1 MAVPE
6 PATTNMVRSPLL
18 RRALE
23 VVPSTYRTIIA
34 LAAPTLA
41 AMVSQ
46 TLINQA
52 DHILVGR
59 LPAEESI
66 PGQTALQISLILLWA
81 VGGTLSTIVG
91 VGTQAFTARRLGERA
106 DKSAGQ
112 VLASSLLLS
121 VGVGLLASIVFYL
134 LTPHIFR
141 PLSRNDER
149 VVALGVPFL
158 RWRYL
163 AILPMV
169 VSISYKSFFDGIG
182 KTWVHM
188 GAAISMN
195 IINFVLNL
203 ALVFGKWGF
212 PRMGVEGSGVASCI
226 SSYIGA
232 ILMLVWSLRGELR
245 ERFQYYRAQ
254 AADPQLAR
262 GILRLAWPSGVAVIL
277 AMSGF
282 AFFMG
287 VVGELDKAAGHAQ
300 GEGIYAAATSN
311 IINFFQL
318 VFISCIAYGSATAT
332 LVGQNMGARKIEVAE
347 KYVWASAKLGAV
359 LFAAVGLLT
368 CVYPH
373 AIMELWS
380 KDQAVIEVATPILR
394 VLGVCEPVACLAL
407 VFTYALYG
415 AGNARFV
422 MLVEGS
428 LHFTCLMPASY
439 LLGLFFGLGIWGVWI
454 AMMAYIVL
462 MACIMAAKF
471 STGTWKTIQI

>member
-34 LAAPTLA
+34 LASPTLA
-41 AMVSQ
+41 AMISQ

-66 PGQTALQISLILLWA
+66 PGQTALQVSLILLWA

-91 VGTQAFTARRLGERA
+91 VGTQAFTARRLGERG
-106 DKSAGQ
+106 DKNAGQ
-112 VLASSLLLS
+112 VLTNSLLLAS
-121 VGVGLLASIVFYL
+121 VLGLVASIVFWILAPYL
-134 LTPHIFR
+134 FR
-141 PLSRNDER
+141 LVNHDER
-149 VVALGVPFL
+149 VVELGVPFL
-158 RWRYL
+158 RWRYF

-169 VSISYKSFFDGIG
+169 VSISYKSFFDGLG

-188 GAAISMN
+188 GAAILMN

-203 ALVFGKWGF
+203 ALVFGMWGF
-212 PRMGVEGSGVASCI
+212 PRLGVEGSGIASCI

-232 ILMLVWSLRGELR
+232 GLMLAWSLRAELR
-245 ERFQYYRAQ
+245 ERFHYYRAK
-254 AADPQLAR
+254 AIDTRLAR
-262 GILRLAWPSGVAVIL
+262 DILRLAWPSGVAVVL

-282 AFFMG
+282 GVFMRI
-287 VVGELDKAAGHAQ
+287 VDRLDRVAGHA
-300 GEGIYAAATSN
+300 EGNTIFSTATSN

-318 VFISCIAYGSATAT
+318 VFISCIAYGSVTAT
-332 LVGQNMGARKIEVAE
+332 LVGQNMGARKFEAAE
-347 KYVWASAKLGAV
+347 KYVWTAAKIGAV
-359 LFAAVGLLT
+359 LFAITGLLT
-368 CVYPH
+368 SAYPH
-373 AIMELWS
+373 AIMQLWS

-394 VLGVCEPVACLAL
+394 VLGACEPMACLAL

-422 MLVEGS
+422 MLVEGG

-439 LLGLFFGLGIWGVWI
+439 LLGLTLGLGIWGVWI

-462 MACIMAAKF
+462 MAGIMAAKF
-471 STGTWKTIQI
+471 ATGTWKAIQI

>member
-1 MAVPE
+1 M
-6 PATTNMVRSPLL
+6 PLL

-23 VVPSTYRTIIA
+23 AIPSTYRTIIA
-34 LAAPTLA
+34 LASPTLA
-41 AMVSQ
+41 AMISQ

-66 PGQTALQISLILLWA
+66 PGQTALQNSLILLWA

-91 VGTQAFTARRLGERA
+91 VGTQAFTARRLGERD
-106 DKSAGQ
+106 DKRAGQ
-112 VLASSLLLS
+112 VLTSSLLLS
-121 VGVGLLASIVFYL
+121 TVLGLVASIVFYL
-134 LTPHIFR
+134 LTPYIF
-141 PLSRNDER
+141 PLLVKDER

-158 RWRYL
+158 RWRYVQ
-163 AILPMV
+163 ILPMV

-203 ALVFGKWGF
+203 ALVFGNWGF
-212 PRMGVEGSGVASCI
+212 PRMGVEGSGLASCI

-232 ILMLVWSLRGELR
+232 ALMLAWSLRGELR

-254 AADPQLAR
+254 AVDSRLAR
-262 GILRLAWPSGVAVIL
+262 DILRLAWPSGVAVVL

-282 AFFMG
+282 GFFMY
-287 VVGELDKAAGHAQ
+287 VVDQLDLRAGHVA
-300 GEGIYAAATSN
+300 GEGIYKAATSN

-332 LVGQNMGARKIEVAE
+332 LVGQNMGARKIDAAE
-347 KYVWASAKLGAV
+347 NYVWTSAKIGAV
-359 LFAAVGLLT
+359 LFTAVGLLT
-368 CVYPH
+368 CLYPH
-373 AIMELWS
+373 AIMALWS

-394 VLGVCEPVACLAL
+394 VLGACEPVACLAL

-422 MLVEGS
+422 MVVEGS

-439 LLGLFFGLGIWGVWI
+439 LLGLVFGLGIWGVWI

-471 STGTWKTIQI
+471 TTGTWKAIHI